1 MSEQLTIGEIIEFLR
16 QRNIY
21 VGIWVGE
28 WDADGLAKPSDR
40 LAIEAWWRCP
50 NVDLD
55 LDDWAQEPFWVWGCR
70 ASEFEEAM
78 TSLYE
83 LAQQDISDPCT
94 CLACERVRD
103 QGGRSMSETHALED
117 VIRDTLWGLF
127 GYADERAERQIVYV
141 RVADHL
147 YGYSKRAGAHPDTE
161 AAYADC
167 GARIVGDL
175 TAAGYRIVRD
185 GEQRNDHD
193 N

>member
-1 MSEQLTIGEIIEFLR
+1 MNEQLTTGEIIELLR
-16 QRNIY
+16 QRHIY

-28 WDADGLAKPSDR
+28 WDADGFAGPSDR
-40 LAIEAWWRCP
+40 LTVQAWQRCP

-55 LDDWAQEPFWVWGCR
+55 LDEWAREPFWLWRCR
-70 ASEFEEAM
+70 VHEFEEAM
-78 TSLYE
+78 TNLYE

-103 QGGRSMSETHALED
+103 QGGRSMSETHAPED

-127 GYADERAERQIVYV
+127 GYADEW
-141 RVADHL
+141 
-147 YGYSKRAGAHPDTE
+147 AGTHPDTE

-175 TAAGYRIVRD
+175 AAAGYRIVRD
-185 GEQRNDHD
+185 GGASAYDHD